1 MARMRTG
8 AFIGL
13 VGVCRVKDRPF
24 RQYWH
29 VFGHCSPLLDQYES
43 LVDLY
48 YRPLAGGKGPL
59 MVM

>member
-1 MARMRTG
+1 M
-8 AFIGL
+8 
-13 VGVCRVKDRPF
+13 KDPPF